1 MGHPAVGLKGMKVQ
15 LRWGC
20 PGSGFSDPGEHN
32 SHSGRFPKLRFS
44 PFALKVR
51 ARAAL
56 DQIQLSG
63 RAVENA
69 LSRGFSEN
77 TL

>member
-15 LRWGC
+15 PRWGV
-20 PGSGFSDPGEHN
+20 PGEHN
-32 SHSGRFPKLRFS
+32 SHSGRCPKLRFS